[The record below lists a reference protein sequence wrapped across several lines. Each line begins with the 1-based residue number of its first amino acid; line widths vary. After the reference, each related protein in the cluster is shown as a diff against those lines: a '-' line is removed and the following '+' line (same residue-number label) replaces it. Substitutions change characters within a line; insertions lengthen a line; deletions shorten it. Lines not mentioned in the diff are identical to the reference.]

1 MHKFELHIDITG
13 AVLAAELS
21 LIHLLEQQIQQT
33 PNTPTLSKAE
43 LKSAIDKG
51 ALWLTRR
58 KRTNRL
64 RRLKTSLQLHD
75 QVHFYYNAEV
85 LAQPTPEAKLIADF
99 HDYSVWFKPYGMLS
113 QGSKWSEHCTITR
126 FAQQYFNHDRACFI
140 VHRLDKAATG
150 LIMVAHSKTATQKLT
165 AMFEAHDFEK
175 HYQIIVAGDFSTQ
188 SSPLVIN
195 TPIDDKESLSIFN
208 FNQFNSARNSSLI
221 DVKIATGR
229 KHQIRKHAASIGF
242 PVIGD
247 RLHGDKTINEQQF
260 NGLDL
265 QLCAVKLAFI
275 CPISQ
280 QTRELILPDQLRPN
294 LSNM

>member
-13 AVLAAELS
+13 AVLAAKLS

-33 PNTPTLSKAE
+33 PNAPTLSKAE

-150 LIMVAHSKTATQKLT
+150 LIMVAHSKTATQK
-165 AMFEAHDFEK
+165 
-175 HYQIIVAGDFSTQ
+175 V
-188 SSPLVIN
+188 
-195 TPIDDKESLSIFN
+195 
-208 FNQFNSARNSSLI
+208 
-221 DVKIATGR
+221 
-229 KHQIRKHAASIGF
+229 
-242 PVIGD
+242 
-247 RLHGDKTINEQQF
+247 
-260 NGLDL
+260 NGN
-265 QLCAVKLAFI
+265 V
-275 CPISQ
+275 
-280 QTRELILPDQLRPN
+280 
-294 LSNM
+294 